1 MTNKIAEFFG
11 FKSLDRTATDH
22 RVAAHTLISVIRQH
36 KEIPLKPKHVH
47 AGD

>member
-11 FKSLDRTATDH
+11 FKNLERTATDH
-22 RVAAHTLISVIRQH
+22 RVATQTLLAVLHQ
-36 KEIPLKPKHVH
+36 KQEIKLKPKIVH